1 MLIAPQRIQR
11 GVNPRS
17 IHNMFPRARNISEL
31 PLINSSDPSFELEL
45 HRRRAFYVDNASH
58 LPEDLV
64 ELDSALNALRA
75 SPEPDE
81 AYLTSFQRRL
91 RNSCNEAA
99 VVQGVMPKLV
109 PIDSLLDNEALIT
122 VPNQQWDKECGLHVP
137 ASAQYRIPPPK
148 PDQTIGLA
156 ASDFS
161 AYETALAYL
170 AHKARPI
177 KCLPSLAFPLV
188 TVEAKGDRGQNV
200 CRSQS
205 LHNAAVM
212 LHQLLRLW
220 EDTESASELF
230 YKSLV
235 CTISITTQ
243 TCAISHFWIAPG
255 VNGLVSVYGRLFK
268 SWTLNLQDSID
279 LSAIVTCIRNTID
292 FTITRGTKLITERL
306 QALEMTV
313 TAIPSPCCSPS
324 CRKRKSF
331 DRDTDKCLYS
341 SSPEPDGPPLRKR
354 LRVVSSSRR
363 GRSIG
368 RRTSGSS
375 T

>member
-1 MLIAPQRIQR
+1 
-11 GVNPRS
+11 
-17 IHNMFPRARNISEL
+17 MFSRARNLSEL

-45 HRRRAFYVDNASH
+45 HRRRAFYIDNASH
-58 LPEDLV
+58 LPDDLADFEAAV
-64 ELDSALNALRA
+64 NASRA

-81 AYLTSFQRRL
+81 AYLASFQRRL

-109 PIDSLLDNEALIT
+109 PIDSLLDNETLVT
-122 VPNQQWDKECGLHVP
+122 VPNQQWDKECGLRVP
-137 ASAQYRIPPPK
+137 PSAQYRIPPPK

-156 ASDFS
+156 ASVFS

-220 EDTESASELF
+220 EDTNAEGELF

-243 TCAISHFWIAPG
+243 TCAVSHFWMVPG
-255 VNGLVSVYGRLFK
+255 ANGTVSVYGRLFK
-268 SWTLNLQDSID
+268 SWTLNLQEAIG
-279 LSAIVTCIRNTID
+279 LSSIVTCIRNAID
-292 FTITRGTKLITERL
+292 FTIKRGTKLITERL
-306 QALEMTV
+306 EALEAMTIY
-313 TAIPSPCCSPS
+313 TPPSSCCSPS
-324 CRKRKSF
+324 CRKRRSS
-331 DRDTDKCLYS
+331 DRDSYKCFYS
-341 SSPEPDGPPLRKR
+341 SSPEPEDTPLRKKVR
-354 LRVVSSSRR
+354 ITSSQSRR
-363 GRSIG
+363 WG
-368 RRTSGSS
+368 RRRSSGSS